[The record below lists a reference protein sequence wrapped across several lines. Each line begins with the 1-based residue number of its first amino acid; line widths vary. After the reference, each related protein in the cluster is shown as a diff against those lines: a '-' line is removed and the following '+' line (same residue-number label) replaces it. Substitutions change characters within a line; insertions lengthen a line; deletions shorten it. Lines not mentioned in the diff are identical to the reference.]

1 MSLISMRSYEVSLR
15 AVAFRYL
22 WCVIRSCSPRISG
35 AHECRNEG
43 QSQPKRTF
51 VTSRQYVRWSTCTC
65 VDRNRLLLTDHTS
78 KLMFLSFYSLNIK
91 GYFQSLAYDV
101 WKPKLKVF
109 SLCYL
114 RKSVQIVKIWRELWS
129 TYHAHTSTY
138 PWCHSSLSYM
148 TSVFVLKS
156 ANKI

>member
-1 MSLISMRSYEVSLR
+1 MRSYEVSLR

-51 VTSRQYVRWSTCTC
+51 VTSRQYVKWSTCTC

-101 WKPKLKVF
+101 LKPKLKVF

-114 RKSVQIVKIWRELWS
+114 RKKRPKCENLTRTLKYLPCTYQYLPMMSFEFELYDISFRSQIS
-129 TYHAHTSTY
+129 
-138 PWCHSSLSYM
+138 
-148 TSVFVLKS
+148 
-156 ANKI
+156 